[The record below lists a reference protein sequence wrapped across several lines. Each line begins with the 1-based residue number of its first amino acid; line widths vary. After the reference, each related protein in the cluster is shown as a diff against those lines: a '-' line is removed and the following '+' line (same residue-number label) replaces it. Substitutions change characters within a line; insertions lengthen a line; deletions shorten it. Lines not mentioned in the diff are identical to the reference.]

1 MVSLLS
7 TGGVQPEGVR
17 SAGILRNRTPLKLT
31 GAVIMLIASLMVYH
45 GKAMRIRYKHFCND
59 DMYLYIFTV

>member
-7 TGGVQPEGVR
+7 TGGIQPEGVG

-45 GKAMRIRYKHFCND
+45 GKAMRIRHKHFCND
-59 DMYLYIFTV
+59 DMYLHIFTV